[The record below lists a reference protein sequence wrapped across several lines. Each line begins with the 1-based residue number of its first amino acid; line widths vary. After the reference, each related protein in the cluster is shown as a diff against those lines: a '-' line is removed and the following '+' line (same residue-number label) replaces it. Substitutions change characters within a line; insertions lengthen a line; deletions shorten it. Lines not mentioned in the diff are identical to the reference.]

1 MVAKWSTAVRKVPA
15 GSVALEPVESE
26 GACGCRIQEL
36 ITAREGAPTFAM
48 RRFTVDAGG
57 HTAFHRHAWEHEVYV
72 LGGHGTLKLDGHAV
86 DLQVGDAAL
95 VLPDE
100 LHSFECSGEEPLVFL
115 CMIPVQQPCCR

>member
-1 MVAKWSTAVRKVPA
+1 MRKVPSD
-15 GSVALEPVESE
+15 SVPLVPVTTE
-26 GACGCRIQEL
+26 GARGCRIQEI

-48 RRFTVDAGG
+48 RRFTVEPGG
-57 HTAFHRHAWEHEVYV
+57 HTAFHRHPWEHEVYV
-72 LGGHGTLKLDGHAV
+72 LGGQGTLRLDGDAV
-86 DLQVGDAAL
+86 DLQAGDAAL